1 MLAGMNH
8 AKDVCLWMKIMLNIV
23 AHAEKSHLIWLVVLV
38 YLIWNQINNHS
49 LSNTYFLK
57 NKLDP
62 YGKVFL
68 FNQNNKYLAGVDNKN
83 RIKLW
88 NRTSFTSSQSINL
101 KIKDPIIS
109 IALLTN
115 DLLAIG
121 KCVNI
126 KIEIWNI
133 SNQSSILSLND
144 HENCVNTLLS
154 INILNKTNIQYII
167 NLLISIILLLRLFNN
182 VFIIIYHFNIT

>member
-1 MLAGMNH
+1 M
-8 AKDVCLWMKIMLNIV
+8 
-23 AHAEKSHLIWLVVLV
+23 
-38 YLIWNQINNHS
+38 
-49 LSNTYFLK
+49 SNTYFLK
-57 NKLDP
+57 NKLVS

-101 KIKDPIIS
+101 KIKDPIKS

-121 KCVNI
+121 KCVNN

-144 HENCVNTLLS
+144 HEDCVNALLS
-154 INILNKTNIQYII
+154 INISSKTFLLSGSADKTIRLYDSQFRNIQT
-167 NLLISIILLLRLFNN
+167 LREHKGSVLALDYNPQP
-182 VFIIIYHFNIT
+182 